1 VPRDTP
7 IKKTSPIDIGDRIG
21 VSFGV
26 TLNMGEYQSLRVEA
40 WAEGTKRE
48 GETSAQAY
56 KRLFDL
62 AEKEANQKAAEYKQ

>member
-1 VPRDTP
+1 MPRNTP
-7 IKKTSPIDIGDRIG
+7 IKKTSPVDVGDRIG

-48 GETSAQAY
+48 GETSAIAY

-62 AEKEANQKAAEYKQ
+62 VEREANSKAGEYKK